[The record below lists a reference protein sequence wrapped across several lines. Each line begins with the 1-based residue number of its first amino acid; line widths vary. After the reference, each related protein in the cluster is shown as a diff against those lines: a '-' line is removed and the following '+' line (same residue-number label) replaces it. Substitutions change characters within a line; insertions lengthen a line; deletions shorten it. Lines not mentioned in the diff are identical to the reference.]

1 VLAGSS
7 AYAVAEGWKWPVGL
21 ARKPKQAVAFYT
33 VLAISGL
40 LGIALNFTAMDPI
53 KALYWSAV
61 LNGVLAA
68 PVMVALMVLVRRP
81 KVMGKLVVKGWLYW
95 LGWASTVA
103 MAFCIIGVAVGMF
116 V

>member
-1 VLAGSS
+1 
-7 AYAVAEGWKWPVGL
+7 
-21 ARKPKQAVAFYT
+21 

-40 LGIALNFTAMDPI
+40 LGIALNFIGIDPI

-81 KVMGKLVVKGWLYW
+81 KVMGKLVVNGWLYW
-95 LGWASTVA
+95 RGWASTAA
-103 MAFCIIGVAVGMF
+103 MASCIVGMAAGIF
-116 V
+116 I

>member
-1 VLAGSS
+1 M
-7 AYAVAEGWKWPVGL
+7 
-21 ARKPKQAVAFYT
+21 
-33 VLAISGL
+33 LAISGL

-68 PVMVALMVLVRRP
+68 PVMFALMVLVRRP
-81 KVMGKLVVKGWLYW
+81 KVMGELVVKGWLYW